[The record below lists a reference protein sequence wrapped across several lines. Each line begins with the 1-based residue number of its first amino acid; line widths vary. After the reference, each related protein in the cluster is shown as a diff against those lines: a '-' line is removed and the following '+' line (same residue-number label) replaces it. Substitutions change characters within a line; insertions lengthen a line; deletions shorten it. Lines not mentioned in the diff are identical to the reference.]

1 MKIGLIGLKRAGK
14 SEFGN
19 IAVKEFGYKEL
30 AFADELKK
38 YAKLLFPDH
47 FKNNDKP
54 VKLLQ
59 DFGEGMRKI
68 DPDIWI
74 KLLANNFDKITTE
87 LDELNVV
94 VTDVRH
100 QNEVDY
106 LRSKGF
112 TIVKIENNIS
122 DIIDRC
128 RETESDFEPNLL
140 NHVSEQLA
148 KRDDVADITIHNKG
162 TLEEYQNKVR
172 EFLSQN

>member
-14 SEFGN
+14 NTFGD

-47 FKNNDKP
+47 FKNNNKP

-68 DPDIWI
+68 DTDIWV
-74 KLLANNFDKITTE
+74 KLLANNFDKI
-87 LDELNVV
+87 DELNVV

-128 RETESDFEPNLL
+128 RATESDFEPNLL
-140 NHVSEQLA
+140 LHKSEQLA
-148 KRDDVADITIHNKG
+148 LRDDIADITIENKG

-172 EFLSQN
+172 NFLQ

>member
-14 SEFGN
+14 NTFGD

-68 DPDIWI
+68 DTDIWV
-74 KLLANNFDKITTE
+74 KLLANNFDEI
-87 LDELNVV
+87 DELNVV

-128 RETESDFEPNLL
+128 RATESDFEPNLL
-140 NHVSEQLA
+140 LHESEQLA
-148 KRDDVADITIHNKG
+148 LRDDIADITIENKG

-172 EFLSQN
+172 NFLQ

>member
-68 DPDIWI
+68 DTDIWV
-74 KLLANNFDKITTE
+74 KLLANNFDEI
-87 LDELNVV
+87 DELNVV

-128 RETESDFEPNLL
+128 RTTESDFKPNLL
-140 NHVSEQLA
+140 LHESEQLA
-148 KRDDVADITIHNKG
+148 LRDDVADITIENKG

>member
-14 SEFGN
+14 NTFGD

-47 FKNNDKP
+47 FKNNNKP

-68 DPDIWI
+68 DTDIWV
-74 KLLANNFDKITTE
+74 KLLANNFDKT
-87 LDELNVV
+87 DELNVV

-128 RETESDFEPNLL
+128 RTTESDFEPNLL
-140 NHVSEQLA
+140 LHKSEQLA
-148 KRDDVADITIHNKG
+148 LRDDIADITIENKG

-172 EFLSQN
+172 NFLQ

>member
-14 SEFGN
+14 NTFGD

-68 DPDIWI
+68 DTDIWV
-74 KLLANNFDKITTE
+74 KLLANNFDEI
-87 LDELNVV
+87 DELNVV

-128 RETESDFEPNLL
+128 RATESDFESNLL
-140 NHVSEQLA
+140 LHKSEQLA
-148 KRDDVADITIHNKG
+148 LRDDIADITIENKG

-172 EFLSQN
+172 NFLQ

>member
-1 MKIGLIGLKRAGK
+1 MKIGLIGLKRSGK
-14 SEFGN
+14 NTFGD

-47 FKNNDKP
+47 FKDNDKP

-68 DPDIWI
+68 DTDIWV
-74 KLLANNFDKITTE
+74 KLLANNFDKI
-87 LDELNVV
+87 DELNVV

-128 RETESDFEPNLL
+128 TESDFEPNLL
-140 NHVSEQLA
+140 LHESEQLA
-148 KRDDVADITIHNKG
+148 LRDDIADITIENKG

-172 EFLSQN
+172 NFLENN

>member
-14 SEFGN
+14 NTFGD

-47 FKNNDKP
+47 FKNNNKP

-68 DPDIWI
+68 DTDIWV
-74 KLLANNFDKITTE
+74 KLLANNFDKT
-87 LDELNVV
+87 DELNVV

-128 RETESDFEPNLL
+128 RATESDFEPNLL
-140 NHVSEQLA
+140 LHKSEQLA
-148 KRDDVADITIHNKG
+148 LRDDIADITIENKG

-172 EFLSQN
+172 NFLQ

>member
-14 SEFGN
+14 NTFGD

-47 FKNNDKP
+47 FKNNNKP

-68 DPDIWI
+68 DTDIWV
-74 KLLANNFDKITTE
+74 KLLANNFDKT
-87 LDELNVV
+87 DELNVV

-112 TIVKIENNIS
+112 IIVKIENNIS

-128 RETESDFEPNLL
+128 RATESDFEPNLL
-140 NHVSEQLA
+140 LHKSEQLA
-148 KRDDVADITIHNKG
+148 LRDDVADITIENKG

-172 EFLSQN
+172 NFLQ

>member
-14 SEFGN
+14 NTFGD

-47 FKNNDKP
+47 FKNNNKP

-68 DPDIWI
+68 DTDIWV
-74 KLLANNFDKITTE
+74 KLLANNFDKI
-87 LDELNVV
+87 DELNVV
-94 VTDVRH
+94 ITDVRH

-128 RETESDFEPNLL
+128 RATESDFEPNLL
-140 NHVSEQLA
+140 LHESEQLA
-148 KRDDVADITIHNKG
+148 LRDDIADITIENKG

-172 EFLSQN
+172 NFLENN

>member
-14 SEFGN
+14 NTFGD

-68 DPDIWI
+68 DTDIWV
-74 KLLANNFDKITTE
+74 KLLANNFDKI
-87 LDELNVV
+87 DELNVV

-128 RETESDFEPNLL
+128 RATESDFEPNLL
-140 NHVSEQLA
+140 LHESEQLA
-148 KRDDVADITIHNKG
+148 LRDDIADITIENKG

-172 EFLSQN
+172 NFLQ

>member
-14 SEFGN
+14 NTFSD

-47 FKNNDKP
+47 FKNNNKP

-68 DPDIWI
+68 DTDIWV
-74 KLLANNFDKITTE
+74 KLLANNFDKT
-87 LDELNVV
+87 DELNVV

-128 RETESDFEPNLL
+128 RATESDFEPNLL
-140 NHVSEQLA
+140 LHKSEQLA
-148 KRDDVADITIHNKG
+148 LRDDVADITIENKG

-172 EFLSQN
+172 NFLQ

>member
-14 SEFGN
+14 NTFGD

-47 FKNNDKP
+47 FKNNNKP

-68 DPDIWI
+68 DTDIWV
-74 KLLANNFDKITTE
+74 KLLANNFDKI
-87 LDELNVV
+87 DELNVV

-128 RETESDFEPNLL
+128 RATEGDFEPNLL
-140 NHVSEQLA
+140 LHKSEQLA
-148 KRDDVADITIHNKG
+148 LRDDIADITIENKG

-172 EFLSQN
+172 NFLQ

>member
-1 MKIGLIGLKRAGK
+1 MKIGLIGLKRSGK
-14 SEFGN
+14 NTFSD

-68 DPDIWI
+68 DTDIWV
-74 KLLANNFDKITTE
+74 KLLANNFDKT
-87 LDELNVV
+87 DELNVV

-128 RETESDFEPNLL
+128 RATESDFEPNLL
-140 NHVSEQLA
+140 LHKSEQLA
-148 KRDDVADITIHNKG
+148 LRDDLADITIENKG

-172 EFLSQN
+172 NFLQNN

>member
-14 SEFGN
+14 NTFSD

-68 DPDIWI
+68 DTDIWV

-87 LDELNVV
+87 PNELNVV

-128 RETESDFEPNLL
+128 RATESDFEPNLL
-140 NHVSEQLA
+140 LHKSEQLA
-148 KRDDVADITIHNKG
+148 LRDDVADITIENKG

-172 EFLSQN
+172 NFLQ

>member
-14 SEFGN
+14 NTFSD

-68 DPDIWI
+68 DTDIWV
-74 KLLANNFDKITTE
+74 KLLANNFDKT
-87 LDELNVV
+87 DELNVV

-112 TIVKIENNIS
+112 IIVKIENNIS

-128 RETESDFEPNLL
+128 RATESDFEPNLL
-140 NHVSEQLA
+140 LHKSEQLA
-148 KRDDVADITIHNKG
+148 LRDDVADITIENKG

-172 EFLSQN
+172 NFLQ

>member
-14 SEFGN
+14 NTFSD

-47 FKNNDKP
+47 FKNNNKP

-68 DPDIWI
+68 DTDIWV
-74 KLLANNFDKITTE
+74 KLLANNFDKI
-87 LDELNVV
+87 DELNVV

-122 DIIDRC
+122 DIMDRC
-128 RETESDFEPNLL
+128 RATEGDFEPNLL
-140 NHVSEQLA
+140 LHKSEQLA
-148 KRDDVADITIHNKG
+148 LRDDIADITIENKG

-172 EFLSQN
+172 NFLQ

>member
-14 SEFGN
+14 NTFGD

-68 DPDIWI
+68 DTDIWV
-74 KLLANNFDKITTE
+74 KLLANNFDKI
-87 LDELNVV
+87 DELNVV

-128 RETESDFEPNLL
+128 RATESDFEPNLL
-140 NHVSEQLA
+140 LHKSEQLA
-148 KRDDVADITIHNKG
+148 LRDDIADITIENKG

-172 EFLSQN
+172 NFLQ

>member
-19 IAVKEFGYKEL
+19 ISVKEFGYKEL

-68 DPDIWI
+68 DTDIWV
-74 KLLANNFDKITTE
+74 KLLANNFDKLE

-106 LRSKGF
+106 LKSKGF

-128 RETESDFEPNLL
+128 RATESDFEPNLL
-140 NHVSEQLA
+140 LHESEQLA
-148 KRDDVADITIHNKG
+148 LRDDIADITIENKG

-172 EFLSQN
+172 NFLQ

>member
-68 DPDIWI
+68 DTDIWV
-74 KLLANNFDKITTE
+74 KLLANNFDEI
-87 LDELNVV
+87 DELNVV

-106 LRSKGF
+106 LKSKGF
-112 TIVKIENNIS
+112 IIIKIENNIE
-122 DIIDRC
+122 DIIKRC

>member
-1 MKIGLIGLKRAGK
+1 MKIGLIGLKRSGK
-14 SEFGN
+14 NTFGD

-68 DPDIWI
+68 DTDIWV
-74 KLLANNFDKITTE
+74 KLLANNFDKT
-87 LDELNVV
+87 DELNVV

-128 RETESDFEPNLL
+128 RATESDFEPNLL
-140 NHVSEQLA
+140 LHESEQLA
-148 KRDDVADITIHNKG
+148 LRDDVADITIENKG

-172 EFLSQN
+172 NFLQNN

>member
-1 MKIGLIGLKRAGK
+1 MKIGLIGLKRSGK
-14 SEFGN
+14 NTFGD
-19 IAVKEFGYKEL
+19 IAVKELGYKEL

-68 DPDIWI
+68 DTDIWV
-74 KLLANNFDKITTE
+74 KLLANNFDKT
-87 LDELNVV
+87 DELNVV

-128 RETESDFEPNLL
+128 RATESDFEPNLL
-140 NHVSEQLA
+140 LHESEQLA
-148 KRDDVADITIHNKG
+148 LRDDIADITIENKG

-172 EFLSQN
+172 NFLQNN

>member
-1 MKIGLIGLKRAGK
+1 MKVALISNKRGGK
-14 SEFGN
+14 NTFGD
-19 IAVKEFGYKEL
+19 IAIQEFGYKEL
-30 AFADELKK
+30 AFADELKR
-38 YAKLLFPDH
+38 YARLLFPDQ
-47 FKNNDKP
+47 FKNNNKP

-74 KLLANNFDKITTE
+74 KLLANNFDKLE
-87 LDELNVV
+87 LEYKTFNVV

-106 LRSKGF
+106 LKSKGF
-112 TIVKIENNIS
+112 IIIKIENNIE
-122 DIIDRC
+122 DIIKRC

-140 NHVSEQLA
+140 NHISEQLA

>member
-14 SEFGN
+14 NTFGD

-30 AFADELKK
+30 DFADELKK

-74 KLLANNFDKITTE
+74 KLLANNFDKLE
-87 LDELNVV
+87 LEYKTFNVV

-128 RETESDFEPNLL
+128 RATESDFEPNLL

>member
-14 SEFGN
+14 NTFSD

-47 FKNNDKP
+47 FKNNNKP

-68 DPDIWI
+68 DTDIWV
-74 KLLANNFDKITTE
+74 KLLANNFDKI
-87 LDELNVV
+87 DELNVV

-128 RETESDFEPNLL
+128 RATEGDFEPNLL
-140 NHVSEQLA
+140 LHKSEQLA
-148 KRDDVADITIHNKG
+148 LRDDIADITIENKG

-172 EFLSQN
+172 NFLQ

>member
-14 SEFGN
+14 NTFGD

-68 DPDIWI
+68 DTDIWV
-74 KLLANNFDKITTE
+74 KLLANNFDKI
-87 LDELNVV
+87 DELNVV

-128 RETESDFEPNLL
+128 RATESDFEPNLL
-140 NHVSEQLA
+140 LHKSEQLA
-148 KRDDVADITIHNKG
+148 LRDDVADITIENKG

-172 EFLSQN
+172 NFLQ

>member
-14 SEFGN
+14 NTFGD

-47 FKNNDKP
+47 FKNNNKP

-68 DPDIWI
+68 DTDIWV
-74 KLLANNFDKITTE
+74 KLLANNFDKT
-87 LDELNVV
+87 DELNVV

-128 RETESDFEPNLL
+128 RATESDFEPNLL
-140 NHVSEQLA
+140 LHKSEQLA
-148 KRDDVADITIHNKG
+148 LRDDVADITIENKG

-172 EFLSQN
+172 NFLQ

>member
-14 SEFGN
+14 STFGD

-47 FKNNDKP
+47 FQNNDKP

-74 KLLANNFDKITTE
+74 KLLANNFDKLE

-128 RETESDFEPNLL
+128 RATESDFEPNLL
-140 NHVSEQLA
+140 LHESEQLA
-148 KRDDVADITIHNKG
+148 LRDDVADITIHNKG